1 MDIINVQCVDGW
13 YMHTRNYIRGL
24 YAGFLLII
32 SSVSAF
38 AQEATANLI
47 CRGYYLNSMT
57 GPTYVFEQMSAPSA
71 DHLTLRLGDGSE
83 ADEPEWV
90 DSYVI
95 YRNLP
100 TGPALFSFDWTDSE
114 KEEIKALGVKHY
126 LASFSDA
133 LLLSPGDN
141 YYFKRVYY
149 IDEDVPEKIETDGD
163 YLLLPKGLMNVWDE
177 RKKGPTPIIDDLARD
192 ALVNAPGC
200 GVSADGGY
208 YLVNRKTLDCQVIG
222 GSLLFSIKPEYQE

>member
-1 MDIINVQCVDGW
+1 MFRRSLHI
-13 YMHTRNYIRGL
+13 
-24 YAGFLLII
+24 FLVGISLI
-32 SSVSAF
+32 VSCLDLF
-38 AQEATANLI
+38 AQEATATLI
-47 CRGYYLNSMT
+47 CRVYYLNSMK
-57 GPTYVFEQMSAPSA
+57 GPTYIFEQMAAPSA
-71 DHLTLRLGDGSE
+71 EHLSLQLGDGSE

-90 DSYVI
+90 DGYVI

-100 TGPALFSFDWTDSE
+100 IGPALFSFDWTDSE

>member
-1 MDIINVQCVDGW
+1 MGRRSLQIFLVGI
-13 YMHTRNYIRGL
+13 GL
-24 YAGFLLII
+24 TI
-32 SSVSAF
+32 SCLDLF
-38 AQEATANLI
+38 AQEATATLI
-47 CRGYYLNSMT
+47 CRVYYLNSMT
-57 GPTYVFEQMSAPSA
+57 GPTYIFEQMAAPSA
-71 DHLTLRLGDGSE
+71 EHLSLQLGDGSE

-149 IDEDVPEKIETDGD
+149 IDEDVPERIETDGD
-163 YLLLPKGLMNVWDE
+163 YLLLPKSLMNVWDE

-222 GSLLFSIKPEYQE
+222 GSLLFRIKPEYQE

>member
-1 MDIINVQCVDGW
+1 MGRRSLQIFLVGI
-13 YMHTRNYIRGL
+13 GL
-24 YAGFLLII
+24 TI
-32 SSVSAF
+32 SCLDLF

-47 CRGYYLNSMT
+47 CRVYYLNSMK
-57 GPTYVFEQMSAPSA
+57 GPTYIFEQMAAPSA
-71 DHLTLRLGDGSE
+71 EHLSLQLGDGSE

-90 DSYVI
+90 DGYVI

-100 TGPALFSFDWTDSE
+100 IGPALFSFDWTDSE

-149 IDEDVPEKIETDGD
+149 IDEDVPERIETDGD
-163 YLLLPKGLMNVWDE
+163 YLLLPKGLMNDWDE

-222 GSLLFSIKPEYQE
+222 GSLLFRIKPEYQE

>member
-1 MDIINVQCVDGW
+1 MGRRSLQIFLVGI
-13 YMHTRNYIRGL
+13 GL
-24 YAGFLLII
+24 TI
-32 SSVSAF
+32 SCLDLF
-38 AQEATANLI
+38 AQEATATLI
-47 CRGYYLNSMT
+47 CRVYYLNSMT
-57 GPTYVFEQMSAPSA
+57 GPTYIFEQMAAPSA
-71 DHLTLRLGDGSE
+71 EHLSLQLGDGSE

-90 DSYVI
+90 DGYVI

-100 TGPALFSFDWTDSE
+100 IGPALFSFDWTDSE

-163 YLLLPKGLMNVWDE
+163 YLLLPKGLMNDWDE

-222 GSLLFSIKPEYQE
+222 GSLLFRIKPEYQE

>member
-1 MDIINVQCVDGW
+1 MGRRSLQIFLVGI
-13 YMHTRNYIRGL
+13 GL
-24 YAGFLLII
+24 TI
-32 SSVSAF
+32 SCLDLF
-38 AQEATANLI
+38 AQEATATLI
-47 CRGYYLNSMT
+47 CRVYYLNSMT
-57 GPTYVFEQMSAPSA
+57 GPTYVFEQMAAPSA
-71 DHLTLRLGDGSE
+71 EHLSLQLGDGSE

-90 DSYVI
+90 DGYVI

-100 TGPALFSFDWTDSE
+100 IGPALFSFDWTDSE

-149 IDEDVPEKIETDGD
+149 IDEDVPERIETDGD

-222 GSLLFSIKPEYQE
+222 GSLLFRIKPEYQE

>member
-1 MDIINVQCVDGW
+1 MGRRSLQIFLVGI
-13 YMHTRNYIRGL
+13 GL
-24 YAGFLLII
+24 TI
-32 SSVSAF
+32 SCLDLF

-47 CRGYYLNSMT
+47 CRVYHLNSMT
-57 GPTYVFEQMSAPSA
+57 GPTYIFEQMAAPSA
-71 DHLTLRLGDGSE
+71 EHLSLQLGDGSE

-90 DSYVI
+90 DGYVI

-100 TGPALFSFDWTDSE
+100 IGPALFSFDWTDSE

-149 IDEDVPEKIETDGD
+149 IDEDVPERIETDGD
-163 YLLLPKGLMNVWDE
+163 YLLLPKGLMNDWDE

-222 GSLLFSIKPEYQE
+222 GSLLFRIKPEYQE

>member
-1 MDIINVQCVDGW
+1 MGRRSLQIFLVGI
-13 YMHTRNYIRGL
+13 GL
-24 YAGFLLII
+24 TI
-32 SSVSAF
+32 SCLDLF

-47 CRGYYLNSMT
+47 CRVYYLNSMT
-57 GPTYVFEQMSAPSA
+57 GPTYVFEQMAAPSA
-71 DHLTLRLGDGSE
+71 EHLSLQLGDGSE

-90 DSYVI
+90 DGYVI

-100 TGPALFSFDWTDSE
+100 IGPALFSFDWTDSE

-149 IDEDVPEKIETDGD
+149 IDEDVPERIETDGD

-222 GSLLFSIKPEYQE
+222 GSLLFRIKPEYQE